1 MRRLVWLI
9 VVVLAAWLG
18 WQQFAAPPTPEP
30 EANAFDAANTLRRG
44 NGPEPESL
52 DPQAA
57 RTATATSI
65 VLDLFEGLTT
75 LTADGRIIGACAE
88 SWTVGEQGLVYT
100 FSLRENLRWSNGDP
114 VTAEDFVFGLRR
126 LVDPATAAPFAQS
139 MSVLENAPRILAGE
153 MSRDELGA
161 EARDART
168 LVLRLN
174 APTPYLLGLLNHQS
188 TYPVHRG
195 SIKALGEEWTKPG
208 KLVSNGA
215 YRLTEWTVGS
225 HVAIERNPH
234 YRDNANT
241 AIDRVE
247 FHHITDRIAEL
258 NRFRAG
264 DLDLTDSVPHE
275 RFDWIKEN
283 IPGQLRVAPY
293 LGTYYYGFNVTRPP
307 FKDNLALRKALSM
320 VIDRELLTEKV
331 TRSGELPAYSWVP
344 PGVANYST
352 QFPDYQ
358 ALSREERAAEARRLY
373 AQAGFSSESPLQL
386 ELRYNTGAEHRRL
399 ATAIASMWKEQ
410 LGVETD
416 LIGVE
421 FRVHIGQTRAREITQ
436 LFRASWLGDYND
448 ASNFA
453 LLFKS
458 DYGLN
463 MTGYEN
469 QEYDAL
475 LAQAAQET
483 DPALRRLLLEQAEKT
498 MLEDH
503 PLIPIYF
510 YISKHL
516 VKPHVMGWQDNI
528 LDHHASRYLSLSR
541 G

>member
-1 MRRLVWLI
+1 MRRLAALI
-9 VVVLAAWLG
+9 VVMLAAWLG
-18 WQQFAAPPTPEP
+18 WQQFARTPTAEP

-57 RTATATSI
+57 RTAPATSI

-75 LTADGRIIGACAE
+75 LTADGRIVGASAE
-88 SWTVGEQGLVYT
+88 SWTVDEQGLVYT
-100 FSLRENLRWSNGDP
+100 FFLRKNLRWSNGDP

-195 SIKALGEEWTKPG
+195 SMEALGKEWTKPG

-264 DLDLTDSVPHE
+264 DLDLTDSVPQE
-275 RFDWIKEN
+275 RFEWIKEN
-283 IPGQLRVAPY
+283 IPGQLRVAPF

-331 TRSGELPAYSWVP
+331 MRRGELPAYSWVP

-352 QFPDYQ
+352 QIPAYQ
-358 ALSREERAAEARRLY
+358 ALSREERTAEARRLY
-373 AQAGFSSESPLQL
+373 AQAGFSSENPLKL
-386 ELRYNTGAEHRRL
+386 ELRYNTGAENRRL
-399 ATAIASMWKEQ
+399 ATAVASMWKEQ

-421 FRVHIGQTRAREITQ
+421 FRVHIEQTRAKEITQ

-453 LLFKS
+453 LLFKT

-469 QEYDAL
+469 LEYDAL

-483 DPALRRLLLEQAEKT
+483 DPALRRSLLEQAEKT

-516 VKPHVMGWQDNI
+516 VKPHVVGWQDNI
-528 LDHHASRYLSLSR
+528 LDLHASRYLSLSR